1 MSISLNG
8 AVAFINIRPV
18 AWGGVLETSISQI
31 HPHQPGKKRAKFI
44 MLTTI
49 EKLLK
54 RLEDLETQMTI
65 ACDLKVSSE
74 ARQHLLNEL
83 MVQHRLIAQEIM
95 ELRLREKMDGSE

>member
-1 MSISLNG
+1 
-8 AVAFINIRPV
+8 
-18 AWGGVLETSISQI
+18 
-31 HPHQPGKKRAKFI
+31 

-54 RLEDLETQMTI
+54 RLEDLELQMTI

-83 MVQHRLIAQEIM
+83 MEQHRLISQEIM

>member
-1 MSISLNG
+1 
-8 AVAFINIRPV
+8 
-18 AWGGVLETSISQI
+18 
-31 HPHQPGKKRAKFI
+31 

-65 ACDLKVSSE
+65 ACDLNVSSE

-83 MVQHRLIAQEIM
+83 MEQHRLIAQEIM

>member
-1 MSISLNG
+1 
-8 AVAFINIRPV
+8 
-18 AWGGVLETSISQI
+18 
-31 HPHQPGKKRAKFI
+31 